1 MAHFFERD
9 DLPGVSGK
17 IIEENGG
24 ANYAVEYAHKLSKT
38 VIAIKPKSEN
48 TEFNDGFKKLI
59 ANGAIEA
66 DSASQAIKIIK
77 KGIKQRKTSL
87 DDF

>member
-1 MAHFFERD
+1 MD
-9 DLPGVSGK
+9 SG
-17 IIEENGG
+17 
-24 ANYAVEYAHKLSKT
+24 
-38 VIAIKPKSEN
+38 
-48 TEFNDGFKKLI
+48 KLI

-66 DSASQAIKIIK
+66 DTVSQAIKIIK

>member
-1 MAHFFERD
+1 MKSDTGHIR
-9 DLPGVSGK
+9 LYGLKNKK
-17 IIEENGG
+17 IN
-24 ANYAVEYAHKLSKT
+24 LTKT